1 MIRFVTF
8 VLLIF
13 NLPEVIIWFILIIL
27 FYCLLSLWFDSKEFD
42 F

>member
-27 FYCLLSLWFDSKEFD
+27 FYCLLSLWFDSKERV
-42 F
+42 